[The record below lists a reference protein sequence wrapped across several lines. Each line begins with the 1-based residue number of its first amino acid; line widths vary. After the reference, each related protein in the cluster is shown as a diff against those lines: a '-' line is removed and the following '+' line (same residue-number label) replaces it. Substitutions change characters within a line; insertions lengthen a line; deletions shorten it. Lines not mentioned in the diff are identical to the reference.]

1 MAPRKRSI
9 HTTSRLPTKI
19 NATNVYLYTGWWVG
33 RKQSRLWHT
42 IWWKNT
48 ALESA
53 ERVRVMS
60 QSDTPPSFLNPELM
74 VRFQCKF
81 LAFIRPAPSSP
92 PSSPV
97 FVAVCRNP
105 SLPASPL
112 PSPKTT
118 VPSSACLSWNYPI
131 STTELMPALI
141 SFRPVPFSTFPPL
154 HYTSPLEIQG

>member
-1 MAPRKRSI
+1 MQNREEEERSPSTLQGHMAPRKRSI

-42 IWWKNT
+42 KNT
-48 ALESA
+48 ALS
-53 ERVRVMS
+53 RG
-60 QSDTPPSFLNPELM
+60 SDTLPSFLNPELM

-118 VPSSACLSWNYPI
+118 VPSSACLSWNYPN
-131 STTELMPALI
+131 STAGIGCGVESAVACWT
-141 SFRPVPFSTFPPL
+141 
-154 HYTSPLEIQG
+154 